1 MQGLNP
7 LTMQCTYSTPCGWCT
22 KWDKKCD
29 NKIGCGHNG
38 DIGPRG
44 MIGVCPDCGRSGC
57 ISWNPD
63 TDVSTCSCG
72 WHNDSRPQRGLRAK
86 TSILDDYGGSEL
98 DDIRSGKGLSRLDTN
113 LDPNKPLPSGIRR
126 ETRG

>member
-29 NKIGCGHNG
+29 KKIGCG
-38 DIGPRG
+38 
-44 MIGVCPDCGRSGC
+44 
-57 ISWNPD
+57 
-63 TDVSTCSCG
+63 
-72 WHNDSRPQRGLRAK
+72 NDNKTQRGLRAN
-86 TSILDDYGGSEL
+86 TSILDDDGGSEL

-113 LDPNKPLPSGIRR
+113 LDPNKPLPSGIRK
-126 ETRG
+126 EFAND